1 MSPRCSASFDLAGHP
16 ARERDL
22 KVKRDKPD
30 YRRYLEA
37 DEILDLLD
45 AALEVDQRVSA
56 ETAERA
62 AKCVAYAT
70 TSTFAGRTS
79 LAGSEGPSQPLSGCM
94 TVGQSALYE
103 RVAA

>member
-1 MSPRCSASFDLAGHP
+1 VSHSVAASMSPRCSASFDLAGHP

-62 AKCVAYAT
+62 REVRRLRDDLHLRWSDVA
-70 TSTFAGRTS
+70 SPDRKGRVNRY
-79 LAGSEGPSQPLSGCM
+79 LA
-94 TVGQSALYE
+94 V
-103 RVAA
+103 